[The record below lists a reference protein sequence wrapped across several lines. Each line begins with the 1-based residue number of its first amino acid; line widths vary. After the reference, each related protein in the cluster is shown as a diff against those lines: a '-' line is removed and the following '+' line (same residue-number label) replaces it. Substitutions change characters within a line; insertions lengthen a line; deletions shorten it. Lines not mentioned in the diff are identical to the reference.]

1 MAKLAK
7 KRNKPQITG
16 ADTVVSFMEYFV
28 TIMCMAI
35 VALVPLYMKNAFFEI
50 GQCKYDIYYGITIV
64 GLSILLVFAI
74 VYFVLNRKNLLI
86 QVLKMNLSITD
97 IIVIAYLVF
106 AILSFVFSNYKDKA
120 WSGYAG
126 WNMGLYAQISF
137 VLLYFFVSRL
147 VKDYKAILT
156 VLMAASTF
164 VIIFGILNRFL
175 IDPLGVYEGIS
186 EYYHILFLS
195 TLGQSSW
202 YSSFLCVVLPIGVFA
217 FWNSEKKSSLII
229 TGIYVLLGFM
239 SLVTQ
244 NSDSAY
250 FAFVGMMLVLFWFSV
265 EEWKKS
271 QKFFAI
277 LFLFALATKI
287 IKLIC
292 LFANTSVIVQLD
304 TLSLFLINGLLPWI
318 IMGVSCLLFVA
329 FVFGEKVRAYPVK
342 LMKWIRNILFGLFGI
357 ALIVAIVLLVK
368 SVQTGDASPW
378 AAVPYLVWN
387 DNWGNGRGFTWRVT
401 WQMLKEMSLPKLLFG
416 VGPECYPHYG
426 NEFYKELIQSK
437 WGNNV
442 LTNAHNEWLNAV
454 INYGILGGLSYLGI
468 FVSGIV
474 SCGRKAK
481 EKPELI
487 MVMACVVAYMS
498 HNLFCYQQ
506 VLCTPFIIIIMAIG
520 QYLIK
525 KANKETK

>member
-156 VLMAASTF
+156 VLMAASTL
-164 VIIFGILNRFL
+164 VILFGILNRFL
-175 IDPLGVYEGIS
+175 IDPLGVYEGIA
-186 EYYHILFLS
+186 EHYYVQFLS

-229 TGIYVLLGFM
+229 TGIYVVLGFM

-250 FAFVGMMLVLFWFSV
+250 FALVGMMLVLFGFSV
-265 EEWKKS
+265 EEWKKT

-277 LFLFALATKI
+277 IFLFALAAKI
-287 IKLIC
+287 VKLIC
-292 LFANTSVIVQLD
+292 MFANISVIVQLD
-304 TLSLFLINGLLPWI
+304 IFSLYLINGILSWV
-318 IMGVSCLLFVA
+318 IMGVSFLFIA
-329 FVFGEKVRAYPVK
+329 FFVFGEKVRAYPVK
-342 LMKWIRNILFGLFGI
+342 VMKIIRAIIYIVFGVGLS
-357 ALIVAIVLLVK
+357 VAIILLIFSEK
-368 SVQTGDASPW
+368 ADANSLW
-378 AAVPYLVWN
+378 AGIPYLYWH
-387 DNWGNGRGFTWRVT
+387 DNWGNGRGFTWRVS
-401 WQMLKEMSLPKLLFG
+401 WQMLKEMSLTNKLFG
-416 VGPECYPHYG
+416 VGPECYPYYG

-454 INYGILGGLSYLGI
+454 VNYGLLGGISYLGI
-468 FVSGIV
+468 FISSIV

-481 EKPELI
+481 QMPELI
-487 MVMACVVAYMS
+487 MIMVCVVAYMS

-525 KANKETK
+525 KGK